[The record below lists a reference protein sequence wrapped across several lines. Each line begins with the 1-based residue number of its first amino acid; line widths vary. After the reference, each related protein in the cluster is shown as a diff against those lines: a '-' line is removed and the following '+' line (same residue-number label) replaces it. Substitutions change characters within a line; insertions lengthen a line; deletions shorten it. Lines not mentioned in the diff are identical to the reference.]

1 MTGREAVESEI
12 HYVAPVGEKHVGS
25 NIIHWISVG
34 YFRKYSA
41 LKCLSN
47 AQLNL
52 TLDIDGNF

>member
-1 MTGREAVESEI
+1 M
-12 HYVAPVGEKHVGS
+12 APVGEKHVGS

-41 LKCLSN
+41 LKCLSY